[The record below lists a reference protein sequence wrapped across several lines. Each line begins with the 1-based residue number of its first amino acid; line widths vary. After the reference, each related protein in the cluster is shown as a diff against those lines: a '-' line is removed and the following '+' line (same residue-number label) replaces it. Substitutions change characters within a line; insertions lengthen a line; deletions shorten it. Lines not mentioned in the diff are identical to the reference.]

1 MKRKA
6 WILTALLLTLAMV
19 FSFAGCGNTSG
30 GAGDGSAESET
41 AAVSSSEE
49 TALPD
54 LAGKSL
60 MVYCGAGMKDPFTQ
74 IAQTFKEKTGAE
86 VELTFGNAAQIIS
99 QITTSN
105 QGDLFIAG
113 AETELKSLKEQ
124 NYITDSKNLVKHIPV
139 VAAAEGNP
147 KNIASLADLGR
158 DDVTL
163 VLGDAESTPI
173 GKIADAVLQDN
184 NLADSANI
192 LARTAT
198 APEMITALQSGEADA
213 AIVWKENASGKEKL
227 EVLNLEEMN
236 KYIKTIP
243 AASLS
248 CTDAEHAE
256 VLAAFLDYLGSEEAQ
271 EIWKSFGYEIAE

>member
-1 MKRKA
+1 M
-6 WILTALLLTLAMV
+6 I
-19 FSFAGCGNTSG
+19 FSFAGCGNT
-30 GAGDGSAESET
+30 AGSAGSAGGEAET
-41 AAVSSSEE
+41 AGSAEE

-54 LAGKSL
+54 LTGKSL

-74 IAQTFKEKTGAE
+74 IAQTFKEETGAE
-86 VELTFGNAAQIIS
+86 VELSFGNAAQIIS

-113 AETELKSLKEQ
+113 AETELKSLREQ
-124 NYITDSKNLVKHIPV
+124 NYVTDAADLVKHIPV
-139 VAAAEGNP
+139 VAVAEGNP
-147 KNIASLADLGR
+147 KGIASLADLGR

-173 GKIADAVLQDN
+173 GKIADAVLKDN
-184 NLADSANI
+184 NLAESANI

-198 APEMITALQSGEADA
+198 APEMITALQTGEADA

-227 EVLNLEEMN
+227 EILDLKEMN
-236 KYIKTIP
+236 AYIKTIP

-248 CTDAEHAE
+248 CTDPEHAE
-256 VLAAFLDYLGSEEAQ
+256 ALAAFRDFLGSEEAQ
-271 EIWKSFGYEIAE
+271 NIWKSFGYEIAG